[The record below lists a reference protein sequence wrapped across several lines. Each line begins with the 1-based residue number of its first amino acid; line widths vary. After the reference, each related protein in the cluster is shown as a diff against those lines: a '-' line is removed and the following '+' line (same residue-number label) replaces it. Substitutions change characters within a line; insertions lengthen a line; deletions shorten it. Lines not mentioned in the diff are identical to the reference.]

1 MCPCVAEYFLKCLPK
16 LHPRRHYCLFLPVS
30 SAEGGAVLI
39 HQRSRTLAPRF
50 LACFAGRPLAIRTRK
65 TLLFTRAIRK
75 TASSTLSAASQLIF
89 AHKVALPSYLF
100 VSRFSCEHEICPQTV
115 RVNCNRKINA
125 AFGVACFSFVL
136 IISGIARHDN
146 RYLFSNQERHAV
158 QKLLGTTINRQLFYA
173 NAAQCS
179 SRTA

>member
-39 HQRSRTLAPRF
+39 HQRSRTRAPRF

-65 TLLFTRAIRK
+65 TLLFTRAIRNTIECTLREHSIVMNRASTSLVFLSLSRSRTRAPRFFACFAGRPLAIRTRK
-75 TASSTLSAASQLIF
+75 T
-89 AHKVALPSYLF
+89 
-100 VSRFSCEHEICPQTV
+100 
-115 RVNCNRKINA
+115 NA

-136 IISGIARHDN
+136 DTLYPRWLLTST
-146 RYLFSNQERHAV
+146 
-158 QKLLGTTINRQLFYA
+158 KLLVQYRKF
-173 NAAQCS
+173 C
-179 SRTA
+179 

>member
-39 HQRSRTLAPRF
+39 HQRSRTRAPRF

-75 TASSTLSAASQLIF
+75 TASSTLSAASQLFLLIKWRSLRTLLSSDF
-89 AHKVALPSYLF
+89 RASTESEL
-100 VSRFSCEHEICPQTV
+100 RRV
-115 RVNCNRKINA
+115 RVNCNGNMLPVDILRNNIYNTSGRGI
-125 AFGVACFSFVL
+125 FL
-136 IISGIARHDN
+136 I
-146 RYLFSNQERHAV
+146 
-158 QKLLGTTINRQLFYA
+158 
-173 NAAQCS
+173 
-179 SRTA
+179 

>member
-1 MCPCVAEYFLKCLPK
+1 MCPCVTEYFLKCLPK
-16 LHPRRHYCLFLPVS
+16 LHPRRHYCLFLPVN

-39 HQRSRTLAPRF
+39 HQRSRTRAPRF
-50 LACFAGRPLAIRTRK
+50 FACFAGRPLAIRTRK
-65 TLLFTRAIRK
+65 TLLFTRAIHNTIECTLREHSIVMNR
-75 TASSTLSAASQLIF
+75 ASTLSAASQLIF

-136 IISGIARHDN
+136 DTLYPRWLLTST
-146 RYLFSNQERHAV
+146 
-158 QKLLGTTINRQLFYA
+158 KLLVQYRKF
-173 NAAQCS
+173 C
-179 SRTA
+179 